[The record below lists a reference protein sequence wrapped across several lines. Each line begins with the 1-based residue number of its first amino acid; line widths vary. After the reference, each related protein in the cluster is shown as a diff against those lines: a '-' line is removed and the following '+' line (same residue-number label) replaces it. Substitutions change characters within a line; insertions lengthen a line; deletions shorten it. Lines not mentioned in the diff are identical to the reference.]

1 MTELFTGDKA
11 IDDPW
16 FARELDEYFE
26 LYAEIPLGLVRDFD
40 AVYGPGNG
48 KAVATKK
55 VIVHE
60 LVMQEL
66 GDRND

>member
-1 MTELFTGDKA
+1 MTELFTGDRV

-16 FARELDEYFE
+16 FARELDAYFE
-26 LYAEIPLGLVRDFD
+26 LYGEIPIGLVRDFD
-40 AVYGPGNG
+40 TVYGPGSG

-55 VIVHE
+55 VRVHE